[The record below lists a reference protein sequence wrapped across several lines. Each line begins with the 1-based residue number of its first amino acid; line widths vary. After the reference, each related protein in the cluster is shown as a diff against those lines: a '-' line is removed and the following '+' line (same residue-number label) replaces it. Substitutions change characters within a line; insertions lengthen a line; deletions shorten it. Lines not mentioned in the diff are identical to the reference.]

1 MVKKKLPVKWDKE
14 ALEDLKDIYSYIKKE
29 SPQGAEAVRKEFIRL
44 AGTLNSLP
52 EKFPKEPL
60 LEDEGNFR
68 FIPKWDYKLIYEVTS
83 KEIIIAAIFHTSQH
97 PSILR
102 KKK

>member
-1 MVKKKLPVKWDKE
+1 VGKKKIPVRWDKE
-14 ALEDLKDIYSYIKKE
+14 ALEDLRDIYSYIKKE
-29 SPQGAEAVRKEFIRL
+29 SSQGAETVKKEFIRL
-44 AGTLNSLP
+44 ARTLSTLP

-97 PSILR
+97 PAKLI

>member
-1 MVKKKLPVKWDKE
+1 
-14 ALEDLKDIYSYIKKE
+14 
-29 SPQGAEAVRKEFIRL
+29 L
-44 AGTLNSLP
+44 AGTLGTLP
-52 EKFPKEPL
+52 EKIPKEPL
-60 LEDEGNFR
+60 LEEDNFR

-97 PSILR
+97 PSKAR

>member
-1 MVKKKLPVKWDKE
+1 VVKKKFPVRWDKE
-14 ALEDLKDIYSYIKKE
+14 ALEDLKDIYSYIKNE
-29 SPQGAEAVRKEFIRL
+29 SPQGAETVKKEFIRL
-44 AGTLNSLP
+44 AGNLGTLP

-83 KEIIIAAIFHTSQH
+83 KEIIIAAIFHVSQH
-97 PSILR
+97 PSKV
-102 KKK
+102 KKKK